1 MPIFHTVDLSK
12 YDQTPEQAE
21 VISELL
27 ISEYSNLN
35 HAFPTAIN
43 VVSSGIGQ
51 VVGTKMIDAGL
62 PVSLISQAEWNQAAY
77 YLDTSI
83 TPDTKGI

>member
-12 YDQTPEQAE
+12 YDQTPEQVEA
-21 VISELL
+21 IAELL
-27 ISEYSNLN
+27 IGEYQSMN
-35 HAFPTAIN
+35 HSFPAAIN

-51 VVGTKMIDAGL
+51 AVGNLMIDAGL
-62 PVSLISQAEWNQAAY
+62 PVNLISQAEWNQTSY

-83 TPDTKGI
+83 TPNTKGI